1 MGISAADGVTEG
13 LVKGDVAGE
22 RLADL
27 DASLGKAE
35 RAGMVLEEVHDLG
48 GDAASPVGGWNRD
61 PAYVQVIQLRVET
74 GAADRLIA
82 IPRDNRAAV
91 LDVSRDI
98 GDGLGQD
105 AGRRDKRI
113 PELRERLDREAQD
126 QVRLRRVNQFD
137 SYCRFRSIA

>member
-1 MGISAADGVTEG
+1 CRLQDAGMGISAADGVTEG

-74 GAADRLIA
+74 RAADRLIA
-82 IPRDNRAAV
+82 APRDNRAAV
-91 LDVSRDI
+91 LDVPRDVV
-98 GDGLGQD
+98 DGLGED
-105 AGRRDKRI
+105 SGRRDKRL
-113 PELRERLDREAQD
+113 PELRERLDGQAQHEL
-126 QVRLRRVNQFD
+126 RL
-137 SYCRFRSIA
+137 